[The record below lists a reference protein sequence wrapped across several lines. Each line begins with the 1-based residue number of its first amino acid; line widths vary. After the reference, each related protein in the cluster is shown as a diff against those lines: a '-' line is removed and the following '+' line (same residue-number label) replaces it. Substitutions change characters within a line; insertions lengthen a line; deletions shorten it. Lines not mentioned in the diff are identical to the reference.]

1 MKRPHYFL
9 LFLCILSLCTAVL
22 FSACGPKT
30 ATAPEDSTASMA
42 APSPTAEIRV
52 DAPVPSMDA
61 DHESQ
66 PATSQATLPG
76 NATGAAEAG
85 EESSA
90 ETSAIQLAFC
100 GDIYLSEHVLSAY
113 DRAGSVSGIL
123 DDTLLSAGRD
133 ADLFIA
139 NQEFPFG
146 TGGTPAADKQFTFRV
161 APERCAIFNEL
172 GIDLVTLANN
182 HTLDYGRDCLT
193 ESFETLERYGIPY
206 IGAGAN
212 LKRASSLHRVELK
225 GRSIGFLAASR
236 VIPDYSWNAGESQSG
251 LFTTYDPAA
260 LIAEIRAAEQICDFT
275 VVYVHWGLE
284 RHSEPE
290 AYQTELAKQY
300 IDAGADLVIGSHPHV
315 LQPIRSYRNVPI
327 VYSLGN
333 YLFGSSIP
341 ETELLLAEL
350 DADNHLTLSVI
361 PASGSAGKTVSTAEL
376 RQITPEE
383 IP

>member
-61 DHESQ
+61 DQESQ
-66 PATSQATLPG
+66 PATSQATVPG
-76 NATGAAEAG
+76 NATGAAETVEDSG
-85 EESSA
+85 
-90 ETSAIQLAFC
+90 TDVSAIQLAFC

-161 APERCAIFNEL
+161 APERCAIL
-172 GIDLVTLANN
+172 
-182 HTLDYGRDCLT
+182 
-193 ESFETLERYGIPY
+193 
-206 IGAGAN
+206 
-212 LKRASSLHRVELK
+212 SLIHI
-225 GRSIGFLAASR
+225 S
-236 VIPDYSWNAGESQSG
+236 
-251 LFTTYDPAA
+251 
-260 LIAEIRAAEQICDFT
+260 
-275 VVYVHWGLE
+275 
-284 RHSEPE
+284 
-290 AYQTELAKQY
+290 
-300 IDAGADLVIGSHPHV
+300 V
-315 LQPIRSYRNVPI
+315 LPV
-327 VYSLGN
+327 
-333 YLFGSSIP
+333 
-341 ETELLLAEL
+341 
-350 DADNHLTLSVI
+350 
-361 PASGSAGKTVSTAEL
+361 
-376 RQITPEE
+376 
-383 IP
+383 